1 MSGRSG
7 LDKAEH
13 EEGFPSRH
21 KGAERRLSVSHQMF
35 EACGETTT
43 AESRR
48 AGHCLLLCYNWYFD
62 SCRDSQCGQCHLL
75 GSASLLRAA
84 GAGDRSAIV
93 RWYSDFFD
101 LSDVFGISARGLRPD
116 GMVRLLSAWC
126 IVTTD
131 TPTATKKIG
140 GEYHQ
145 ETRTSWDLAYLIAN
159 SLKRIPVLFQQ
170 LRKKRKKHNNPQGY
184 QKKNTKNGLV
194 ANRCHQFLYF
204 FLIPPGLAVT
214 TGEAISS
221 QFYGSVSLSGSDPR
235 LVSCEWVPM
244 SLVMNISYGHSCWVI
259 QDLVPTSCYGMLCIA
274 RSTILNWSF
283 TWASLQSYLW
293 RLRRILQLPLGATQ
307 SRVQHNLSSFKHPR
321 YLPEVCWRFR
331 YLLSLGNLK
340 WFEKEKTEW
349 ILIKDF

>member
-1 MSGRSG
+1 M
-7 LDKAEH
+7 
-13 EEGFPSRH
+13 
-21 KGAERRLSVSHQMF
+21 
-35 EACGETTT
+35 
-43 AESRR
+43 
-48 AGHCLLLCYNWYFD
+48 
-62 SCRDSQCGQCHLL
+62 
-75 GSASLLRAA
+75 
-84 GAGDRSAIV
+84 
-93 RWYSDFFD
+93 
-101 LSDVFGISARGLRPD
+101 
-116 GMVRLLSAWC
+116 
-126 IVTTD
+126 
-131 TPTATKKIG
+131 
-140 GEYHQ
+140 
-145 ETRTSWDLAYLIAN
+145 
-159 SLKRIPVLFQQ
+159 
-170 LRKKRKKHNNPQGY
+170 
-184 QKKNTKNGLV
+184 

-321 YLPEVCWRFR
+321 YLPDVCWSFR

-349 ILIKDF
+349 VLIKDLKKKKKKEKKRLPIDLAQWALGLEKHAFGGIGLQDSVLTAYGLWCSLRRGLPEKYLRPVKAGIWTWWSL